1 MTPIAR
7 QIKELKDKNFAELK
21 EIWLDLCQDE
31 PPPLRH
37 GFMRKALAHRIQELA
52 LEGLSDEARNRLDR
66 IIEETSGKKERK
78 RKRTIIP
85 VPGARLV
92 REWHGKRHEVI
103 VLRKG
108 FEFDGR
114 QWGSLTAIAQ
124 KITGAHWNGPAFFGL
139 RKEESEKIA

>member
-1 MTPIAR
+1 MTPLAR

-21 EIWLDLCQDE
+21 EIWQDLCQEE

-37 GFMRKALAHRIQELA
+37 GFMRKALAHRMQELA
-52 LEGLSDEARNRLDR
+52 LEGLSDAAKSKLDQ
-66 IIEETSGKKERK
+66 IVAETSGKKERR

-85 VPGARLV
+85 VAGTRLV

-103 VLRKG
+103 VQQKG
-108 FEFDGR
+108 FVFEGR

-139 RKEESEKIA
+139 CKKESKA